1 VRATAAVVGLGLV
14 AAVAAAPAYAG
25 GSHTRIVNRTYDE
38 RPTVTQLNGL
48 GPGCPDFVGT
58 FTERRHVT
66 QSGYIRH
73 DVAHIG
79 TVATATVT
87 LRPAA
92 AGAVSYA
99 GSYRE
104 VQKGVFLHHG
114 HLTRSQSD
122 ITVGHIRGSD
132 GSTYETVEVK
142 HTWRGKD
149 GREHTTD
156 TFHCD

>member
-1 VRATAAVVGLGLV
+1 VKATATVVAIAAGAALAV
-14 AAVAAAPAYAG
+14 APAYAG
-25 GSHTRIVNRTYDE
+25 GGHTRIVQRSFDE
-38 RPTVTQLNGL
+38 PPTSTPVRGL

-58 FTERRHVT
+58 LVERRHLT

-73 DVAHIG
+73 DVAHVS

-87 LRPAA
+87 LKPGA

-104 VQKGVFLHHG
+104 VQAGVFLHRG
-114 HLTRSQSD
+114 HLTRSASE
-122 ITVGHIRGSD
+122 ITVAHLRGSD
-132 GSTYETVEVK
+132 GSAYETVEVK

-149 GREHTTD
+149 GKQHTTD
-156 TFHCD
+156 DFHCN